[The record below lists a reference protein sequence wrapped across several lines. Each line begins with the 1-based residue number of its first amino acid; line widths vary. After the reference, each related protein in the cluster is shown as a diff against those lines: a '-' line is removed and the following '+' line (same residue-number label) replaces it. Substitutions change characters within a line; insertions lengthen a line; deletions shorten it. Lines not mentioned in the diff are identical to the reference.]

1 MKYIFPRQFG
11 LHNAF
16 TSTPDSRE
24 TVQPFKDYTLREQ
37 EIARKYRQA
46 SLKSGLR
53 SNPSASAN
61 QRLPKR
67 LRGAVDLV
75 KKLQILHSRC
85 SYKELLEH
93 YCPLKVGLCVFLPY
107 IVTKSRKACNHRQRL
122 ITGSFRDEIG
132 PRKATEQAVESRSYS
147 IAASGVHNLANA
159 IQNTSIV
166 TFATPISD
174 VSAFCRATISKLVP
188 DGFWGEKD
196 GGAENKAIVMQNIDR
211 FVYLRRFETVSLHL
225 VSQGLKVPS
234 WWKNPKVWR

>member
-37 EIARKYRQA
+37 EIAQKYRQE
-46 SLKSGLR
+46 SLKSGLG

-67 LRGAVDLV
+67 LRGVVNLV
-75 KKLQILHSRC
+75 RRLQILHFRC

-93 YCPLKVGLCVFLPY
+93 YCPLKVGLRILLLYV
-107 IVTKSRKACNHRQRL
+107 VAESRQGCNHRQRL

-132 PRKATEQAVESRSYS
+132 PRKAAEQAVESRSYA
-147 IAASGVHNLANA
+147 IAASDVHNPADV
-159 IQNTSIV
+159 IQKTSIV
-166 TFATPISD
+166 AFATSTSD
-174 VSAFCRATISKLVP
+174 VSAFCRAAISKLVP
-188 DGFWGEKD
+188 DRFWGEKEE
-196 GGAENKAIVMQNIDR
+196 GTENKATVMQNIDR
-211 FVYLRRFETVSLHL
+211 FVQLRRFENVSLHL

-234 WWKNPKVWR
+234 